1 MRLIYAL
8 IICFTV
14 SLVAQPVTTVPQFA
28 TQNDSIKIIFDATEG
43 DGGLAGFN
51 GTIYAHTGVITSESN
66 GSWTNVIGNWGDNNA
81 QPTLTK
87 IGTDLY
93 ELVIGNPRQ
102 FYSITNANEQ
112 ILQIAFVFRNA
123 NKTRTGRDVGG
134 ADIFAN
140 LFESGLNVL
149 LVEPNAP
156 VLYEDPRRSPYFTT
170 SNEIVDVKVAAA
182 AIGSELTSLTLYVN
196 NTQVAQTVE
205 DSLLYQL
212 DTSTLTSGFT
222 ELSAIG
228 IDTSGASDTSA
239 FVIMVR
245 DNPVEADPP
254 AGTIPG
260 INYNNSTS
268 VTLALIAP
276 YKDFVY
282 AVGDFN
288 DWLVDNAYYMNRKF
302 YSSDSVMW
310 WVTIDNLTSQQE
322 YAFQYLVD
330 GEIRIADPYTE
341 KVLDQWNDQFI
352 PSVTYP
358 NLKPYPFN
366 KTDQPTGVIQTDQ
379 QPYQWQTTN
388 YQRPAQDE
396 LVIYELLVR
405 DFIARHD
412 YETMIDT
419 LDYLENL
426 GVNAIELMPFN
437 EFEGNNSW
445 GYNTSFMF
453 AVDKYYG
460 TADKL
465 KAFIDEC
472 HNRGIAI
479 IMDIV
484 LNHNYGQSPLV
495 RLYFDGSNDQPT
507 PSNPWFNTVSPNP
520 VFSFGY
526 DFDHES
532 RHTKAFV
539 DRVNKFWIEEFRIDG
554 FRFDFTKGFTNTP
567 GDGGAR
573 DNARIAILKR
583 MADKVWD
590 VDPESYV
597 ILEHFADNSEEKEL
611 AEYGN
616 GMLIWG
622 NHNFNYSEAAM
633 GYHGNGGGDSDF
645 SWGYYGTRGWSK
657 AHLVTYME
665 SHDEERL
672 MYKNLEFGNSS
683 GNYSVKDFET
693 ALNREKL
700 AAAFFFTIP
709 GPKLI
714 WQFGEVGYDFSI
726 DFNGR
731 VGEKPI
737 RWDYFRDTNRNRLY
751 RTYAALINLRRDQEV
766 FHSPSTQ
773 VDLAL
778 RNSNG
783 RKRISLSHPTMDVTI
798 VGNFGVTQQPV
809 AGQFSRNGQWY
820 DYFSG
825 DSIEVFFPTQ
835 TVDLAPGEFKLL
847 TSVRLDPPEPDLLTG
862 IEELSA
868 EIPQG
873 FKLKQNYPNPFNP
886 ETTIEFQIES
896 ASDIELT
903 IYNIAGQKV
912 RTLASGSLAPGT
924 YRTVWDGLND
934 ADTQVASGIYLLR
947 LKAGN
952 EVRHR
957 RMVLLK

>member
-8 IICFTV
+8 LLSFSV
-14 SLVAQPVTTVPQFA
+14 SIFAQPVTTIPQFA
-28 TQNDSIKIIFDATEG
+28 TENDSITIIFDAAQG

-51 GTIYAHTGVITSESN
+51 GTIYAHTGVITSQSN

-81 QPTLTK
+81 QPILSK

-93 ELVIGNPRQ
+93 QLVIGNPRQ
-102 FYSITNANEQ
+102 FYGITNPNEQ
-112 ILQIAFVFRNA
+112 ILKLAFVFRNS
-123 NKTRTGRDVGG
+123 NKSRTGRDVGG
-134 ADIFAN
+134 ADIFAD
-140 LFESGLNVL
+140 LFENGLNVL
-149 LVEPNAP
+149 VVEPNAP
-156 VLYEDPRRSPYFTT
+156 VLFEDPRRSPYFAGP
-170 SNEIVDVKVAAA
+170 NETVDVKVAAA
-182 AIGSELTSLTLYVN
+182 AIGSELSSLELFIN
-196 NTQVAQTVE
+196 NVSVAQTTA
-205 DSLLYQL
+205 DSLVYQL
-212 DTSTLTSGFT
+212 NTSGIGSGFT
-222 ELSAIG
+222 DITAVAA
-228 IDTSGASDTSA
+228 DTSGTTDSST

-245 DNPVEADPP
+245 DTPVEADPP
-254 AGTIPG
+254 AGIIPG
-260 INYNNSTS
+260 INYNSSTS
-268 VTLALIAP
+268 VTLALMAP
-276 YKDFVY
+276 FKDFVY
-282 AVGDFN
+282 AIGDFN
-288 DWLVDNAYYMNRKF
+288 DWMVDNNYYMNRKF
-302 YSSDSVMW
+302 YTSDSVLW
-310 WVTIDNLTSQQE
+310 WVTIDNLNPGEE

-330 GEIRIADPYTE
+330 GDIRIADPYTE

-366 KTDQPTGVIQTDQ
+366 KTDQPTAVIQTDQ
-379 QPYQWQTTN
+379 QPYQWQTTG
-388 YQRPAQDE
+388 YQRPPQEE

-405 DFIARHD
+405 DFVARHD
-412 YETMIDT
+412 YETLIDT

-426 GVNAIELMPFN
+426 GINAIELMPFN
-437 EFEGNNSW
+437 EFEGNSSW
-445 GYNTSFMF
+445 GYNSSFMF

-460 TADKL
+460 TKDKL
-465 KAFIDEC
+465 KEFIDEC
-472 HNRGIAI
+472 HNRGIAV

-484 LNHNYGQSPLV
+484 LNHNYGQSPLS
-495 RLYFDGSNDQPT
+495 RLYFDSVNGRPAAN
-507 PSNPWFNTVSPNP
+507 NPWFNTVSPNP

-532 RHTKAFV
+532 RHVETFV
-539 DRVNKFWIEEFRIDG
+539 DRVNKFWVEEFRIDG

-583 MADKVWD
+583 MADKVWETN
-590 VDPESYV
+590 PETYV
-597 ILEHFADNSEEKEL
+597 ILEHFAENSEEKEL

-622 NHNFNYSEAAM
+622 NHNFNYNEATM
-633 GYHGNGGGDSDF
+633 GYHGNNGGDSDF
-645 SWGYYGTRGWSK
+645 SGGYFGSRGWNK

-683 GNYSVKDFET
+683 GNYSVKDLET
-693 ALNREKL
+693 ALNRQKL

-714 WQFGEVGYDFSI
+714 WQFGEVGYDVNI

-737 RWDYFRDTNRNRLY
+737 RWNYFTDINRNRLY
-751 RTYAALINLRRDQEV
+751 RTYAALMKLRKENEV
-766 FHSPSTQ
+766 FRSPQTV

-778 RNSNG
+778 RNSSG
-783 RKRISLSHPTMDVTI
+783 RKRITLSHPTMDVTI
-798 VGNFGVTQQPV
+798 VGNFGVVQQSV
-809 AGQFSRNGQWY
+809 AGQFSRNGMWY
-820 DYFSG
+820 DFFSG

-835 TVDLAPGEFKLL
+835 TVDLGPGEFKVL
-847 TSVRLDPPEPDLLTG
+847 TSIRLDPPEADLLTG
-862 IEELSA
+862 IEEISA
-868 EIPQG
+868 EIPQS
-873 FKLKQNYPNPFNP
+873 FELKQNYPNPFNP
-886 ETTIEFQIES
+886 ETTIEFQLQQAGE
-896 ASDIELT
+896 IELA

-912 RTLASGSLAPGT
+912 RSLASGQVAPGT
-924 YRTVWDGLND
+924 YRTVWNGRND
-934 ADTQVASGIYLLR
+934 ADVQVASGIYLLR